1 MQRAL
6 HPSGTPVSMTSSAG
20 CSHWTTRDDGG
31 REVDR
36 PSHDQT
42 RKTMDSSSLA
52 PSECIPGGNNVD
64 ILGPSTLRLGGPS
77 PALFP
82 PL

>member
-1 MQRAL
+1 MQRTL
-6 HPSGTPVSMTSSAG
+6 HPSGTPVSMTSPVG
-20 CSHWTTRDDGG
+20 WSHCTTKDDGG

-42 RKTMDSSSLA
+42 RETMDSSSLA
-52 PSECIPGGNNVD
+52 PSAYLVAIMSTHS
-64 ILGPSTLRLGGPS
+64 GPSTLRLGGPS